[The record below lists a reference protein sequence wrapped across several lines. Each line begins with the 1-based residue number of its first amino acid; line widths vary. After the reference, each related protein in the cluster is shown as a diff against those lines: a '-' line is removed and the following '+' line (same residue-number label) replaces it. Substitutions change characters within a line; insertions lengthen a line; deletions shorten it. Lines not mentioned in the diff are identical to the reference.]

1 MQQDEPGAAAP
12 RAMLKSYKKV
22 SRWYPALDPA
32 ADAPDANGDTGFG
45 VEDLDPADGLA
56 RYPHYITDD
65 EPELDI
71 PPLPESVL
79 RRSHFS
85 GAWSDWMTDRES
97 DSYTPR
103 LRYRASTV
111 LEFPS
116 EADEPGAA
124 PYERAREFDGDADQ
138 PVDRASALLDAL
150 DRNDSAAGAAERSTG
165 RRLFAI
171 AFLIVAVLLLAVA
184 GGIALYVLNS
194 HSGTAQSLG
203 TLYGATRFGPSDGL
217 AAYNEM
223 TAPR

>member
-1 MQQDEPGAAAP
+1 MQQDVPGAAAP

-32 ADAPDANGDTGFG
+32 KDAPDANGDSGFDAA
-45 VEDLDPADGLA
+45 DLDPADGPA
-56 RYPHYITDD
+56 RYPYYIQDA
-65 EPELDI
+65 EPEFDI

-103 LRYRASTV
+103 LRYRESTV

-116 EADEPGAA
+116 ESDEPGE
-124 PYERAREFDGDADQ
+124 PR
-138 PVDRASALLDAL
+138 PDRASELLDAL
-150 DRNDSAAGAAERSTG
+150 DDNTSSSGRTERSTG

-184 GGIALYVLNS
+184 GGVALYVLNS
-194 HSGTAQSLG
+194 GGGTAQSLG
-203 TLYGATRFGPSDGL
+203 TLYGATRFVPGGEF

-223 TAPR
+223 TATR